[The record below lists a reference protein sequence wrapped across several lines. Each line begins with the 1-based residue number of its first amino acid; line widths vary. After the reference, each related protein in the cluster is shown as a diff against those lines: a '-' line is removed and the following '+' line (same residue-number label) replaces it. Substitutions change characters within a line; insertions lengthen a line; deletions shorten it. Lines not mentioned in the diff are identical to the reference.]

1 MPTSLALDPRHVLW
15 SAPEPRR
22 AGRPLLVLMHG
33 WSYDERHLF
42 AFADLFPGEL
52 VVASVRAPY
61 AEAGGYAWFPSR
73 GNPIGNPQPRVANDA
88 AQAVLDWLDTL
99 PLAPSTGLLGFSQG
113 GAMVLQLMRR
123 APGRF
128 DYGVQLAGFVVHDSQ
143 PGDQV
148 LAHKRPPVFWGR
160 GELDTVIP
168 QQAISRTQSWMAAH
182 TSQESIV
189 YRGLGHDVAGPEVTD
204 FVAFIARQLG
214 QDASLAKSNRHTATG
229 ITSGQHFHRFVT
241 EQLDEWGR
249 SNLPGFEAIRV
260 VGEEWAARSHELR
273 ELLGRNGIPFGFY
286 PADSPA
292 GQRLLQEAGTAGK
305 PLPAVVLFD
314 GRILADPSNAEVGE
328 AIGVQTKP
336 GGGCY
341 DVTVIG
347 AGPAG
352 LAAAVYGASEGL
364 STVVLEPEAIGG
376 QAGTSSLI
384 RNYLGFPTGVSG
396 GDLAVRAYTQA
407 WNFGA
412 EYVYGNPATGLRPEG
427 SELVV
432 TVADGSEVRSRAVVV
447 ATGMAYRRLGIP
459 ALDALTGAGVFYGAA
474 ASEATAMKDSEV
486 FVVGGANSAGQAAV
500 HLARYAAQ
508 VTVLVRGRSLVD
520 SMSEYLI
527 REIESAPN
535 IAVRCGVA
543 VTGGA
548 GQSRL
553 EGLTLTDLESGAAE
567 TVDAV
572 ALFVL
577 IGAEP
582 RTQWLPDA
590 VRRDQSGFVVTG
602 TDLLQGGQ
610 SAEQWPGRRLPMFLE
625 SSLPGVFAAG
635 DVRHGSVKRVAAAV
649 GEGSTA
655 IRLVHDHLRGN

>member
-1 MPTSLALDPRHVLW
+1 LILEPVLLLVHDPRARDCVEAELRKRYAADYQVITTGSVQESLGVLGRLRDDQRQV
-15 SAPEPRR
+15 SLVLADQRLPEGTGTELLARVRQLHPAARR
-22 AGRPLLVLMHG
+22 ALLITWADQTIAEPILRATVLG
-33 WSYDERHLF
+33 DIDAYVVKPGTPPDE
-42 AFADLFPGEL
+42 
-52 VVASVRAPY
+52 
-61 AEAGGYAWFPSR
+61 
-73 GNPIGNPQPRVANDA
+73 
-88 AQAVLDWLDTL
+88 
-99 PLAPSTGLLGFSQG
+99 
-113 GAMVLQLMRR
+113 
-123 APGRF
+123 
-128 DYGVQLAGFVVHDSQ
+128 
-143 PGDQV
+143 
-148 LAHKRPPVFWGR
+148 
-160 GELDTVIP
+160 
-168 QQAISRTQSWMAAH
+168 
-182 TSQESIV
+182 
-189 YRGLGHDVAGPEVTD
+189 
-204 FVAFIARQLG
+204 
-214 QDASLAKSNRHTATG
+214 
-229 ITSGQHFHRFVT
+229 HFHRFVT

-249 SNLPGFEAIRV
+249 SNLPGLQAVRV
-260 VGEEWAARSHELR
+260 VGEEWAPRSHELR

-286 PADSPA
+286 PADSPE
-292 GQRLLQEAGTAGK
+292 GQHLLQQAGAAGK
-305 PLPAVVLFD
+305 ALPAVALFD

-328 AIGVQTKP
+328 ALGVQTKP
-336 GGGCY
+336 GGSY

-364 STVVLEPEAIGG
+364 STLVLEPEAIGG

-432 TVADGSEVRSRAVVV
+432 TVADGSEVRSRAVVI

-474 ASEATAMKDSEV
+474 ASEARAMKDSEV

-508 VTVLVRGRSLVD
+508 VTVLVRGRSLAD

-527 REIESAPN
+527 QAIESAPN
-535 IAVRCGVA
+535 IAVRYGVA
-543 VTGGA
+543 VTGGT

-567 TVDAV
+567 TVNAV

-610 SAEQWPGRRLPMFLE
+610 PDEQWPLRRLPMFLE
-625 SSLPGVFAAG
+625 SSLPGVFAVG

-649 GEGSTA
+649 GEGSIA
-655 IRLVHDHLRGN
+655 IRLVHDHLRDNGRGTDPELGNR

>member
-1 MPTSLALDPRHVLW
+1 LILEPVLLLVHDPRTRDCVEAELRKRYGADYQVITTGSVQEMLGVLGQLHDDHRQV
-15 SAPEPRR
+15 S
-22 AGRPLLVLMHG
+22 LVLA
-33 WSYDERHLF
+33 DERLPE
-42 AFADLFPGEL
+42 ATGTEL
-52 VVASVRAPY
+52 LA
-61 AEAGGYAWFPSR
+61 
-73 GNPIGNPQPRVANDA
+73 RV
-88 AQAVLDWLDTL
+88 
-99 PLAPSTGLLGFSQG
+99 
-113 GAMVLQLMRR
+113 
-123 APGRF
+123 
-128 DYGVQLAGFVVHDSQ
+128 
-143 PGDQV
+143 
-148 LAHKRPPVFWGR
+148 
-160 GELDTVIP
+160 
-168 QQAISRTQSWMAAH
+168 
-182 TSQESIV
+182 
-189 YRGLGHDVAGPEVTD
+189 
-204 FVAFIARQLG
+204 RQLHPAARRVLLITWADQTSAEPILRATVLG
-214 QDASLAKSNRHTATG
+214 DIDAYVVKPGTPPDE
-229 ITSGQHFHRFVT
+229 HFHRFVT

-249 SNLPGFEAIRV
+249 SNLPGLETVRV

-286 PADSPA
+286 AADSPE
-292 GQRLLQEAGTAGK
+292 GQRLLQETGAAGK
-305 PLPAVVLFD
+305 TLPAVALFD

-328 AIGVQTKP
+328 ALGVQTKP
-336 GGGCY
+336 GGSY

-352 LAAAVYGASEGL
+352 LAAAVYSASEGL
-364 STVVLEPEAIGG
+364 STLVLEPEAIGG

-432 TVADGSEVRSRAVVV
+432 TVADGSEVRSRAVVI

-474 ASEATAMKDSEV
+474 ASEARAMKDSEV

-500 HLARYAAQ
+500 HLARYAAH
-508 VTVLVRGRSLVD
+508 VTVLVRGRSLAD

-535 IAVRCGVA
+535 VAVRYGIA

-553 EGLTLTDLESGAAE
+553 EALTLTDLESGAAE
-567 TVDAV
+567 TVNAV

-582 RTQWLPDA
+582 RTQWLPEA
-590 VRRDQSGFVVTG
+590 VRRDRSGFVVTG

-610 SAEQWPGRRLPMFLE
+610 PDEQWPLRRLPMFLE
-625 SSLPGVFAAG
+625 SSLPGVFAVG

-649 GEGSTA
+649 GEGSIA
-655 IRLVHDHLRGN
+655 ISLVHDHLRGNGRGTDPEAGHR

>member
-1 MPTSLALDPRHVLW
+1 MRV
-15 SAPEPRR
+15 
-22 AGRPLLVLMHG
+22 AG
-33 WSYDERHLF
+33 
-42 AFADLFPGEL
+42 
-52 VVASVRAPY
+52 
-61 AEAGGYAWFPSR
+61 PSR
-73 GNPIGNPQPRVANDA
+73 LELPSPSEIGGLILEP
-88 AQAVLDWLDTL
+88 VL
-99 PLAPSTGLLGFSQG
+99 LL
-113 GAMVLQLMRR
+113 
-123 APGRF
+123 
-128 DYGVQLAGFVVHDSQ
+128 VHDSRTHDRVEAELHKRYGADYQ
-143 PGDQV
+143 VIRTGSVKEALGVLGQLHDDQRQVSLV
-148 LAHKRPPVFWGR
+148 LADHWLPEATGT
-160 GELDTVIP
+160 ELLARV
-168 QQAISRTQSWMAAH
+168 
-182 TSQESIV
+182 
-189 YRGLGHDVAGPEVTD
+189 
-204 FVAFIARQLG
+204 RQLHPAARRVLLITWG
-214 QDASLAKSNRHTATG
+214 DPASAEPILRATVLGDIDAYVVKPGTPPDE
-229 ITSGQHFHRFVT
+229 HFHRFVT

-249 SNLPGFEAIRV
+249 SNLPGLEVVRV

-286 PADSPA
+286 PVDSPD
-292 GQRLLQEAGTAGK
+292 GQRLLEEAGAADQA
-305 PLPAVVLFD
+305 LPAVLFD
-314 GRILADPSNAEVGE
+314 GRILANPSNAEVGE
-328 AIGVQTKP
+328 AVGVQTKP
-336 GGGCY
+336 AGGCY

-407 WNFGA
+407 RNFGA
-412 EYVYGNPATGLRPEG
+412 EYVYGNPAAGLRPEV

-432 TVADGSEVRSRAVVV
+432 TMADGSEVRSRAVVV

-474 ASEATAMKDSEV
+474 ASEARAMKDSEV

-508 VTVLVRGRSLVD
+508 VTVLVRGRSLAD
-520 SMSEYLI
+520 SMSEYLV

-535 IAVRCGVA
+535 IAVRRRVA

-553 EGLTLTDLESGAAE
+553 EGLTLTDLDSGAAE
-567 TVDAV
+567 TVDAA

-590 VRRDQSGFVVTG
+590 VRRDQSGFVLTG
-602 TDLLQGGQ
+602 TDLLDSGRPDG
-610 SAEQWPGRRLPMFLE
+610 AWPMRRLPMFLE
-625 SSLPGVFAAG
+625 SSLPGVFAVG
-635 DVRHGSVKRVAAAV
+635 DVRHGSVKRVASAV
-649 GEGSTA
+649 GEGSIA
-655 IRLVHDHLRGN
+655 IRLVHDHLRGD